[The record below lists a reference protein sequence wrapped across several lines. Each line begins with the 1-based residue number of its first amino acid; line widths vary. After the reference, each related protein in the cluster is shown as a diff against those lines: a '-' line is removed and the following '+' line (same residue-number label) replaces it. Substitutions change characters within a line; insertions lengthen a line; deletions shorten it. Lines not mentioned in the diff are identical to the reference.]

1 MEGRYPNGLLLALTN
16 CNDASKGDEYAR
28 WYNHIHFP
36 DITAPGIFRHPIR
49 FANTDAHSPHGQ
61 FAATYETDYEDAAN
75 AWTNNREAAAKL
87 RPDGGRTSDVV
98 EPVFVDVFKRTGGEF
113 STSVRPTRG
122 ILLVLSNCKDSS
134 REEEFNR
141 WYEDIHFPDILSVGQ
156 FHTAYRY
163 ENANPESNAKYLAI
177 YETDNA
183 DPADAR
189 TQHAKLMEG
198 WGQQGHL
205 FDDMEV
211 VSSMTA
217 RRVWPRLD

>member
-1 MEGRYPNGLLLALTN
+1 MV
-16 CNDASKGDEYAR
+16 D
-28 WYNHIHFP
+28 
-36 DITAPGIFRHPIR
+36 
-49 FANTDAHSPHGQ
+49 
-61 FAATYETDYEDAAN
+61 
-75 AWTNNREAAAKL
+75 
-87 RPDGGRTSDVV
+87 
-98 EPVFVDVFKRTGGEF
+98 PVFVDVFKRTGGEF

-134 REEEFNR
+134 KEEEFNR
-141 WYEDIHFPDILSVGQ
+141 WYEDVHFPDILGVGQ

-183 DPADAR
+183 DPEDAR
-189 TQHAKLMEG
+189 KQHAKLMEG
-198 WGQQGHL
+198 WEQQGHL

>member
-1 MEGRYPNGLLLALTN
+1 MIE
-16 CNDASKGDEYAR
+16 S
-28 WYNHIHFP
+28 
-36 DITAPGIFRHPIR
+36 
-49 FANTDAHSPHGQ
+49 
-61 FAATYETDYEDAAN
+61 
-75 AWTNNREAAAKL
+75 
-87 RPDGGRTSDVV
+87 
-98 EPVFVDVFKRTGGEF
+98 VFVDVFKRTGGEF

-122 ILLVLSNCKDSS
+122 ILLVLSNCTDPS

-141 WYEDIHFPDILSVGQ
+141 WYEDVHFPDILNVGQ

-163 ENANPESNAKYLAI
+163 ENVNPVSSAKYLAI

-189 TQHAKLMEG
+189 SQHTKLMEG

-205 FDDMEV
+205 LSDMEV

-217 RRVWPRLD
+217 RRIWPRLD

>member
-1 MEGRYPNGLLLALTN
+1 MEGRYPNGLLLAITN
-16 CNDASKGDEYAR
+16 CNDASKGDEFVR

-36 DITAPGIFRHPIR
+36 DVTASGIFKHPIR
-49 FANTDAHSPHGQ
+49 FANTDPDSPRGQ
-61 FAATYETDYEDAAN
+61 YAATYETDYEDAAI
-75 AWTNNREAAAKL
+75 ALADNREASAKL
-87 RPDGGRTSDVV
+87 RPDGGRGS
-98 EPVFVDVFKRTGGEF
+98 ELIESVFVDVFKRTGGEF

-122 ILLVLSNCKDSS
+122 ILLVLSNCTDPS

-141 WYEDIHFPDILSVGQ
+141 WYEDVHFPDILNVGQ

-163 ENANPESNAKYLAI
+163 ENVNPESSAKYLAI

-189 TQHAKLMEG
+189 AQHTKLMEG
-198 WGQQGHL
+198 WGQQRHL
-205 FDDMEV
+205 FSGMEV

>member
-1 MEGRYPNGLLLALTN
+1 MEGRYPNGLLLAITN
-16 CNDASKGDEYAR
+16 CNDASKGDEFAR

-36 DITAPGIFRHPIR
+36 DVTASGIFKHPIR
-49 FANTDAHSPHGQ
+49 FANTDPDSPRGQ
-61 FAATYETDYEDAAN
+61 YAATYETDYEDAAI
-75 AWTNNREAAAKL
+75 ALADNREASAKL
-87 RPDGGRTSDVV
+87 RPDGGRGS
-98 EPVFVDVFKRTGGEF
+98 ELIESVFVDVFKRTGGEF

-122 ILLVLSNCKDSS
+122 ILLVLSNCTDPS

-141 WYEDIHFPDILSVGQ
+141 WYEDVHFPDILNVGQ

-163 ENANPESNAKYLAI
+163 ENVNPESSAKYLAI

-189 TQHAKLMEG
+189 VQHTKLMEG